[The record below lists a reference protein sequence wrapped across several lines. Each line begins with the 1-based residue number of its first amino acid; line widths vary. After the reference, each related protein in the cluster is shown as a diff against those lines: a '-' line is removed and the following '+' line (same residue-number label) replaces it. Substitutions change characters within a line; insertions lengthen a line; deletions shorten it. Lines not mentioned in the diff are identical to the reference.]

1 MPVFQST
8 KSKTQP
14 ITTCAH
20 NFSHA
25 LSKLHIIVIIV
36 WNSDWFIMP
45 VVIGQSISIVI
56 GQSISNFYF
65 GTGYLR
71 VIPKLLLKKTHD

>member
-14 ITTCAH
+14 ITTCVH

-36 WNSDWFIMP
+36 WNSDWFIMLFVP

-56 GQSISNFYF
+56 GESISSYYF

-71 VIPKLLLKKTHD
+71 ISPKLL